1 VRIGS
6 AHLGYCSN
14 IHPGESWREVR
25 EQLALHIP
33 AVRQRVAPGE
43 AFGIGLRL
51 SARAAQELADPA
63 ALAELRAWLAAENAY
78 VFTVNGFPHGS
89 FHGSTVKSAVYEPD
103 WRDPERLRYTLQLAE
118 LLAQLA
124 PPDGRAS
131 LSSVPLGYGARL
143 GEALPAMVEQL
154 IACVAGLVALRGRS
168 GITVTL
174 ALEPEPD
181 CVLQTL
187 DEVLALFSQ
196 HLHSDAAA
204 DRLAQLSGLTADAAH
219 AALREH
225 LGLCLDACH
234 AAVEFEDV
242 AEVLTRLQAAGIAIA
257 KLQISAGLRL
267 PQASAAARDWLARFD
282 DPVYLHQVVARAPD
296 GALTRYPDLPQ
307 ALASPLCAQDE
318 WRVHFHVPVFLE
330 QLGGCHSTQP
340 LLGELLALQRE
351 RPFTEHLEVETYT
364 WDVLPE
370 PWRQGG
376 VDEAIAR
383 ELVWVRATL
392 QA

>member
-1 VRIGS
+1 MRVGA

-14 IHPGESWREVR
+14 IHAGERWSEVR
-25 EQLALHIP
+25 AQLARHIP
-33 AVRQRVAPGE
+33 AVRQRVAPGQ

-51 SARAAQELADPA
+51 SAQAAAELARPA
-63 ALAELRAWLAAENAY
+63 VLDEFRAWLAREDAY
-78 VFTVNGFPHGS
+78 VFTVNGFPHGA
-89 FHGSTVKSAVYEPD
+89 FHGSRVKSAVYEPD

-131 LSSVPLGYGARL
+131 LSTVPLGYAARL
-143 GEALPAMVEQL
+143 GDALPAMVEQL
-154 IACVAGLVALRGRS
+154 LRCVAGLVALKQRS
-168 GITVTL
+168 GVSVAL

-187 DEVLALFSQ
+187 DEVLQLFER
-196 HLHSDAAA
+196 HLHGEVAVRRIGALTGLERSAA
-204 DRLAQLSGLTADAAH
+204 Q

-234 AAVEFEDV
+234 AAVEFDDV
-242 AEVLTRLQAAGIAIA
+242 SDGLQRLRAAGIAIA

-267 PQASAAARDWLARFD
+267 PQAHAAARQWLARFD
-282 DPVYLHQVVARAPD
+282 DPVYLHQVVARSAA
-296 GALTRYPDLPQ
+296 GQLTRFADLPE
-307 ALASPLCAQDE
+307 ALASPLCPADE

-330 QLGGCHSTQP
+330 ELGACHSTQG
-340 LLGELLALQRE
+340 LLAGLLALQRE
-351 RPFTEHLEVETYT
+351 QPFTEHLEVETYT

-383 ELVWVRATL
+383 ELAWTRATL